1 MAKEGPKAPTKSEIL
16 ANIAE
21 TTGLSKKEVAAVFDA
36 LAQEIS
42 KNLKKNA
49 AGQFTIP
56 GLCKVVRVEKKA
68 LPKRK
73 GRDPRTGEE
82 RWLDPKPASTAV
94 KVRALKALKEMVQG
108 R

>member
-1 MAKEGPKAPTKSEIL
+1 MAKAAPKAPTKTEIL

-21 TTGLSKKEVAAVFDA
+21 ATGLSKKDIAAVFEA
-36 LAQEIS
+36 LAQEIG
-42 KNLKKNA
+42 KNLKKGT

-82 RWLDPKPASTAV
+82 RWLDPKPASTTV
-94 KVRALKALKEMVQG
+94 KVRPLKALKEMT
-108 R
+108 